1 MPITP
6 YALNVKGVDV
16 SQPINM
22 LSAVRQLQAQGQQ
35 QQMNALAMQKA
46 QQEMAESDAF
56 RNALNK
62 YDYMTPE
69 GMANIVKES
78 PTLGLGLQKTVSSLT
93 ANQTQADLNRQ
104 KLFDA
109 KNKAYMGLAANIQT
123 PDQAKNFLQGMYA
136 DPVVGPSLQALQPL
150 DHVLEHIP
158 SDPEGFKRF
167 VGVLSNGPAW
177 MLQEAKGAQQAS
189 LKQRE
194 IDAANQRAQAQINA
208 AAQRNQATID
218 AAAAKGIVVGPG
230 SSLVQNGKVIYTA
243 PKTDKASWETTTDM
257 DGNVTAFNPAT
268 GETKSFGKIGQSKG
282 SWVQSTDDK
291 GNLTIVN
298 PQTGEQKTFTGI
310 GKTNVAPDQ
319 LQLARDKFNQQKSQD
334 EFNRN
339 MAERKQQF
347 EEWKASPETQM
358 VVAESENYGKEMAKN
373 NVLYQQKMPDV
384 IQQAQLGSSLID
396 KMIGERKFDEKGNV
410 TGYGKPHPGF
420 ENAVGLGIGL
430 RFVPG
435 SPASDFQA
443 YFDQLKGQAF
453 LQAFQTLK
461 GGGSI
466 TVEEGKKA
474 TDAIN
479 RMSLAQSEKEFVA
492 AAREFQS
499 ILESGARKAQMKLEE
514 TGIPKGRGFT
524 YNPKGGEQARPSLED
539 IFNQ

>member
-6 YALNVKGVDV
+6 YALNVKGVDFGQSV
-16 SQPINM
+16 NM
-22 LSAVRQLQAQGQQ
+22 LNAVRQMQAQNQQ
-35 QQMNALAMQKA
+35 REMNALAMQKA
-46 QQEMAESDAF
+46 QQDMQEA
-56 RNALNK
+56 NALRSALSR
-62 YDYMTPE
+62 YDVTTPE
-69 GMANIVKES
+69 GINAIRQTGIK
-78 PTLGLGLQKTVSSLT
+78 GLEYASALDKASVEKQQAQAKMFEQNMKLLQKGASMMPDTPESYASLYNATVGDHPELKPFLT
-93 ANQTQADLNRQ
+93 DPRQYVPGQT
-104 KLFDA
+104 
-109 KNKAYMGLAANIQT
+109 M
-123 PDQAKNFLQGMYA
+123 
-136 DPVVGPSLQALQPL
+136 QALAVSADELYRRQTMKL
-150 DHVLEHIP
+150 KLAGEQDIAHQHITAADAR
-158 SDPEGFKRF
+158 S
-167 VGVLSNGPAW
+167 
-177 MLQEAKGAQQAS
+177 
-189 LKQRE
+189 QRE
-194 IDAANQRAQAQINA
+194 
-208 AAQRNQATID
+208 ID

-257 DGNVTAFNPAT
+257 NGNVTAFNPAT

-347 EEWKASPETQM
+347 EEWKSNPETRRA
-358 VVAESENYGKEMAKN
+358 VSENESYGKKMAEN
-373 NVLYQQKMPDV
+373 NVLYQQHMPEV
-384 IQQAQLGSSLID
+384 IQQAELGINLID
-396 KMIGERKFDEKGNV
+396 KMVGETKRDEKGNII
-410 TGYGKPHPGF
+410 YGQPHPGF
-420 ENAVGLGIGL
+420 QDAVGAGIGL

-435 SPASDFQA
+435 TNAANFQA
-443 YFDQLKGQAF
+443 YFDQVKGQTF

-466 TVEEGKKA
+466 TEKEGEKA
-474 TDAIN
+474 TSALN
-479 RMSLAQSEKEFVA
+479 RMSLAQSETEFKE
-492 AAREFQS
+492 AARELQD
-499 ILESGARKAQMKLEE
+499 ILRTGALRAKAKLEG